1 MVEILSLLV
10 TQRDQPN
17 LSQPTWSTQ
26 PLNTIP
32 EQVLPQ
38 PSDSSLS
45 LPSGCT
51 SHSGPSCFPTRLSYA
66 QVSPSQSQ
74 APSSG
79 QSRSY
84 APLSG
89 STLVLNSGQI
99 LASPSSSTLAQL
111 SDQTLASPSN
121 QPPSTPTLALPS
133 SQSFVPLSNQSLT
146 PHPSLSCQSP
156 PPVQVVQ
163 NKQPLPNLSPSQW
176 YLSNDLDF
184 DDDSDYQSVN
194 HSDPDNRH
202 AQWFG
207 PISQNS
213 SYSSSSELVSSEA
226 SRCLTCSTKD
236 STTTLQD
243 TSKT

>member
-1 MVEILSLLV
+1 MWVHFYTSTSVIVAHQHQVNDYVTNFILVAQLVQQQDKMVEILSLLV

-45 LPSGCT
+45 LPSGYT

-89 STLVLNSGQI
+89 STLVLHSGQI

-121 QPPSTPTLALPS
+121 QPPPTPTLALPS
-133 SQSFVPLSNQSLT
+133 SRHLFHSLISHLLHITVYHVNLHPL
-146 PHPSLSCQSP
+146 
-156 PPVQVVQ
+156 
-163 NKQPLPNLSPSQW
+163 
-176 YLSNDLDF
+176 F
-184 DDDSDYQSVN
+184 
-194 HSDPDNRH
+194 R
-202 AQWFG
+202 
-207 PISQNS
+207 
-213 SYSSSSELVSSEA
+213 
-226 SRCLTCSTKD
+226 
-236 STTTLQD
+236 
-243 TSKT
+243 